1 MQTQMNTS
9 LYWLDPY
16 SKELYKEL
24 VTYPDMNLFT
34 LVSTVLQI
42 MRPTK
47 KQRKTVHSQE
57 KKQSTESDSD
67 MTQMLELSE
76 REFNQLWLIC

>member
-9 LYWLDPY
+9 LYWLDPH

-24 VTYPDMNLFT
+24 VTYPDMNLFA
-34 LVSTVLQI
+34 LVSTVLQS

-47 KQRKTVHSQE
+47 KQRKAVHSQE
-57 KKQSTESDSD
+57 KK
-67 MTQMLELSE
+67 
-76 REFNQLWLIC
+76 